1 MSFPAKRELLV
12 QVAGRYRDATGRQK
26 SQILDEFV
34 AVTGYAR
41 KYAIR
46 LLTQPELPPVK
57 PLTRPRAR
65 QYGPEVQTALEV
77 AWAAA
82 NQVCAKRLVPFLPEL
97 VASLERHGHLTL
109 SDETRSQLLQISA
122 ATADRLLRA
131 RRRQD
136 QPRGIS
142 TTKAGSL
149 LKHQVPVRTF
159 TDWTDAKPG
168 FLEADL
174 VAHCGTRA
182 EGSYLYSLVLT
193 DVATGWTECLPLLH
207 RSQEAVLQAL
217 DHARRL
223 LPFPLLGLDTD
234 NGSEFLNQEL
244 VAYCEREQITFTRG
258 RAYKKNDQCYV
269 EQKNGSIVRALV
281 GYDRFEGESAY
292 HQLSELY
299 RAVRL
304 YVNGFQPSMKLQT
317 KHREGSKVTRTY
329 HDARTPL
336 QRLVAS
342 GTLPKDHQDRL
353 VALFQALDP
362 VRLLQQLHALQ
373 EALWQHAIGPT
384 APTATTA
391 PEPLALGTSPVRLGA
406 IPFDVQGCGLPL
418 PTAAG
423 NGNGSTPTHDRAP
436 SSSSLSISEL
446 AALLQGYGSHK
457 RTYRRTKPHVVR
469 TWRTRPD
476 PFASIWDELRQRL
489 EAAPERT
496 AKAIF
501 QQLQQQYPSQYTD
514 GQLRTLQRRVKQWR
528 AQAILQFDQRWLEDE
543 LLPAQVLPADLTA
556 RTAGMAGRAVAS
568 R

>member
-1 MSFPAKRELLV
+1 MSFQAKRELLV
-12 QVAGRYRDATGRQK
+12 QVAGRYRDVTGHQK
-26 SQILDEFV
+26 SRILDEFV
-34 AVTGYAR
+34 AATGYAR

-46 LLTQPELPPVK
+46 LLTQPELLPVK

-65 QYGPEVQTALEV
+65 RYGPEVQAALEMT
-77 AWAAA
+77 WAAA
-82 NQVCAKRLVPFLPEL
+82 NQVCAKRLVPFLPDL

-109 SDETRSQLLQISA
+109 SDEARAQLLQISP
-122 ATADRLLRA
+122 ATADRLLKA

-142 TTKAGSL
+142 TTKTGSL
-149 LKHQVPVRTF
+149 LKHQVPIRTF
-159 TDWTDAKPG
+159 TDWNDARPG

-193 DVATGWTECLPLLH
+193 DVATGWTECLALLH

-217 DHARRL
+217 DIARRL
-223 LPFPLLGLDTD
+223 LPFALLGLDTD

-281 GYDRFEGESAY
+281 GYDRFEGVPAY
-292 HQLSELY
+292 RQLSELY

-304 YVNGFQPSMKLQT
+304 YVNGFQPSMKLHT

-342 GTLPKDHQDRL
+342 TAAVPNETQDRL
-353 VALFQALDP
+353 VALFHALDP
-362 VRLLQQLHALQ
+362 VRLLHQLHALQ
-373 EALWQHAIGPT
+373 EALWQHAILPT
-384 APTATTA
+384 GAAAEALSAAPAS
-391 PEPLALGTSPVRLGA
+391 LSA
-406 IPFDVQGCGLPL
+406 IRFNVQGCGLPTGASND
-418 PTAAG
+418 PNDAGHTA
-423 NGNGSTPTHDRAP
+423 TPP
-436 SSSSLSISEL
+436 LSEL
-446 AALLQGYGSHK
+446 AALLAGQDLSK
-457 RTYRRTKPHVVR
+457 RKYWRTKAQGIR
-469 TWRTRPD
+469 TWRTRAD
-476 PFASIWDELRQRL
+476 PFASIWDEVRQRL

-501 QQLQQQYPSQYTD
+501 QEVQQEYPGRYPD
-514 GQLRTLQRRVKQWR
+514 GQLRTLQRRVKEWR
-528 AQAILQFDQRWLEDE
+528 AHAILQFDHRWLEEE
-543 LLPAQVLPADLTA
+543 LLPTHVLPAALQAQTA
-556 RTAGMAGRAVAS
+556 ERSLHRTSPG
-568 R
+568 

>member
-1 MSFPAKRELLV
+1 MSFQAKRELLA
-12 QVAGRYRDATGRQK
+12 QVICRYRDATGRQK
-26 SQILDEFV
+26 SHILDEFV

-65 QYGPEVQTALEV
+65 RYGPEVQAALEM

-82 NQVCAKRLVPFLPEL
+82 NQVCAKRLVPFLPDL
-97 VASLERHGHLTL
+97 VASLERHGHLML
-109 SDETRSQLLQISA
+109 SDEVRAQLLRISP
-122 ATADRLLRA
+122 ATADRLLHA

-159 TDWTDAKPG
+159 MDWNDAKPG

-174 VAHCGTRA
+174 VAHCGARA

-193 DVATGWTECLPLLH
+193 DVATGWTECLALLH
-207 RSQEAVLQAL
+207 RSQESVLQAL
-217 DHARRL
+217 DYARRL

-244 VAYCEREQITFTRG
+244 VGYCERHQITFTRG

-281 GYDRFEGESAY
+281 GYDRFEGEPAY
-292 HQLSELY
+292 RQLSELY

-342 GTLPKDHQDRL
+342 ATLSHDLQQRL

-362 VRLLQQLHALQ
+362 VRLLQQLHSLQ
-373 EALWQHAIGPT
+373 DALWQHAIVPS
-384 APTATTA
+384 APTTI
-391 PEPLALGTSPVRLGA
+391 PESLALGTAPAHLGA
-406 IPFDVQGCGLPL
+406 ISFNVHGCGLPINVG
-418 PTAAG
+418 TA
-423 NGNGSTPTHDRAP
+423 NGSTPTNDGTT
-436 SSSSLSISEL
+436 SSPSLSDL
-446 AALLQGYGSHK
+446 VALLEGQGSHK
-457 RTYRRTKPHVVR
+457 RMYRRAKPHVVR

-476 PFASIWDELRQRL
+476 PFASIWEQVRERL

-501 QQLQQQYPSQYTD
+501 LELQQEHPGHYTD
-514 GQLRTLQRRVKQWR
+514 SQLRTLQRRVKEWR
-528 AQAILQFDQRWLEDE
+528 AQAILQFDQRWLEEE
-543 LLPAQVLPADLTA
+543 LLPAQVLPVALTA
-556 RTAGMAGRAVAS
+556 RTAGTAERAVTS

>member
-1 MSFPAKRELLV
+1 M
-12 QVAGRYRDATGRQK
+12 
-26 SQILDEFV
+26 
-34 AVTGYAR
+34 
-41 KYAIR
+41 
-46 LLTQPELPPVK
+46 
-57 PLTRPRAR
+57 
-65 QYGPEVQTALEV
+65 

-82 NQVCAKRLVPFLPEL
+82 NQVCAKRLVPFLPDL

-109 SDETRSQLLQISA
+109 SDEVRAQLLRISP
-122 ATADRLLRA
+122 ATADRLLHA
-131 RRRQD
+131 PRRQD

-142 TTKAGSL
+142 TTKAGLL

-159 TDWTDAKPG
+159 MDWNDAKPG

-174 VAHCGTRA
+174 VAHCGARA

-193 DVATGWTECLPLLH
+193 DVATGWTECLALLH
-207 RSQEAVLQAL
+207 RSQESVLQAL
-217 DHARRL
+217 DYARRL

-244 VAYCEREQITFTRG
+244 VGYCERHQITFTRG

-281 GYDRFEGESAY
+281 GYDRFEGEPAY
-292 HQLSELY
+292 RQLSELY

-342 GTLPKDHQDRL
+342 ATLSHDLQQRL

-362 VRLLQQLHALQ
+362 VRLLQQLHSLQ
-373 EALWQHAIGPT
+373 DALWQHAIVPS
-384 APTATTA
+384 APTTI
-391 PEPLALGTSPVRLGA
+391 PESLALGTAPAHLGA
-406 IPFDVQGCGLPL
+406 ISFNVHGCGLPTDVG
-418 PTAAG
+418 TA
-423 NGNGSTPTHDRAP
+423 NGSTPTNDGTT
-436 SSSSLSISEL
+436 SSPALSDL
-446 AALLQGYGSHK
+446 VALLEGQGSHK
-457 RTYRRTKPHVVR
+457 RMYRRAKPHVVR

-476 PFASIWDELRQRL
+476 PFASIWEQVRERL

-496 AKAIF
+496 AKALF
-501 QQLQQQYPSQYTD
+501 LELQQEHPGHYTD
-514 GQLRTLQRRVKQWR
+514 GQLRTLQRRVKEWR
-528 AQAILQFDQRWLEDE
+528 AQAILQFDQRWLEEE
-543 LLPAQVLPADLTA
+543 LLPAQVLPVALTA
-556 RTAGMAGRAVAS
+556 RTAGTAERAVTS

>member
-1 MSFPAKRELLV
+1 MRFQAKRELLL
-12 QVAGRYRDATGRQK
+12 QVIGRYRDATGHQK

-41 KYAIR
+41 KYALR
-46 LLTQPELPPVK
+46 LLTQPDLPPVK
-57 PLTRPRAR
+57 PLARPRAR
-65 QYGPEVQTALEV
+65 HYGPEVQAALEV

-82 NQVCAKRLVPFLPEL
+82 NQVCAKRLVPFLPDL
-97 VASLERHGHLTL
+97 VAALERHGHLTL
-109 SDETRSQLLQISA
+109 RDDVRARLLQISP

-131 RRRQD
+131 RRRQH

-159 TDWTDAKPG
+159 TDWNDARPG

-182 EGSYLYSLVLT
+182 EGSYLSSLVLT
-193 DVATGWTECLPLLH
+193 DVATGWTECLALLH

-217 DHARRL
+217 DYARRL

-244 VAYCEREQITFTRG
+244 VASCDREHITFTRG

-269 EQKNGSIVRALV
+269 EQKHGSIVRALV
-281 GYDRFEGESAY
+281 GYDRFEGEQAY
-292 HQLSELY
+292 RQLSELY

-304 YVNGFQPSMKLQT
+304 YVNGFQPSMKLHT

-342 GTLPKDHQDRL
+342 GALPKDHQERL

-362 VRLLQQLHALQ
+362 VRLLQQLPALQ
-373 EALWQHAIGPT
+373 EALWQHAIVPT

-391 PEPLALGTSPVRLGA
+391 PEPLALGPAPARLGE
-406 IPFDVQGCGLPL
+406 IQFNVHGCGLPL
-418 PTAAG
+418 PSAAE
-423 NGNGSTPTHDRAP
+423 NGNSNGSNGTNDGTPA
-436 SSSSLSISEL
+436 SLSISEL
-446 AALLQGYGSHK
+446 AALLQGHSSHK
-457 RTYRRTKPHVVR
+457 REYRRTKPHVVR
-469 TWRTRPD
+469 TWRTRAD
-476 PFASIWDELRQRL
+476 PCASMWDELRQRL
-489 EAAPERT
+489 EATPERT

-501 QQLQQQYPSQYTD
+501 QELQQQYPGQYAD

-543 LLPAQVLPADLTA
+543 LLPAQVLPANLKA
-556 RTAGMAGRAVAS
+556 RTSGMAERVVAS

>member
-1 MSFPAKRELLV
+1 MSFQAKRELLV
-12 QVAGRYRDATGRQK
+12 QVAGRYRDATDRQK
-26 SQILDEFV
+26 SPILDEFV

-57 PLTRPRAR
+57 PLRRPRAR
-65 QYGPEVQTALEV
+65 RYGPVVQAAIDV

-82 NQVCAKRLVPFLPEL
+82 NQVCAKRLVPFLPDL

-109 SDETRSQLLQISA
+109 SDEARAQLLHISP
-122 ATADRLLRA
+122 ATADRLLKA
-131 RRRQD
+131 RRRQG

-149 LKHQVPVRTF
+149 LKHQVPIRTF
-159 TDWTDAKPG
+159 TDWNDARPG

-217 DHARRL
+217 DAARRL
-223 LPFPLLGLDTD
+223 LPVPLLGLDTD
-234 NGSEFLNQEL
+234 NGSEFLNQE
-244 VAYCEREQITFTRG
+244 VVTYCEREQITFTRG

-281 GYDRFEGESAY
+281 GYDRFEGEQAY
-292 HQLSELY
+292 RQLSELY

-304 YVNGFQPSMKLQT
+304 YVNGFQPSMKLRT

-342 GTLPKDHQDRL
+342 TAVPKDLQDRL
-353 VALFQALDP
+353 VALFAALDP
-362 VRLLQQLHALQ
+362 VRLLQQLQALQ
-373 EALWQHAIGPT
+373 EALWQHAIVPSSAASEVLSS
-384 APTATTA
+384 APASIS
-391 PEPLALGTSPVRLGA
+391 EIRFNVH
-406 IPFDVQGCGLPL
+406 GCGLP
-418 PTAAG
+418 AAKG
-423 NGNGSTPTHDRAP
+423 NDTNDACTP
-436 SSSSLSISEL
+436 SVSEL
-446 AALLQGYGSHK
+446 LARLTEPDSTK
-457 RTYRRTKPHVVR
+457 RKYRRTKAHTVR
-469 TWRTRPD
+469 TWRTRAD
-476 PFASIWDELRQRL
+476 PFESIWDEVRQRL

-501 QQLQQQYPSQYTD
+501 VELQQEHPGTYPD
-514 GQLRTLQRRVKQWR
+514 GQLRTLQRRVKAWR
-528 AQAILQFDQRWLEDE
+528 AQAILQFDHRWLEEE
-543 LLPAQVLPADLTA
+543 LLPAQILPAALHAQTA
-556 RTAGMAGRAVAS
+556 RMPERAASAG
-568 R
+568 

>member
-1 MSFPAKRELLV
+1 MSFQAKRELLA
-12 QVAGRYRDATGRQK
+12 QVAGRYRDATDRQK

-34 AVTGYAR
+34 AITGYAR

-46 LLTQPELPPVK
+46 LLTQPHLPPVK
-57 PLTRPRAR
+57 PLTRPRTR
-65 QYGPEVQTALEV
+65 RYGPAVQAALEM

-97 VASLERHGHLTL
+97 VASLERHGHLLL
-109 SDETRSQLLQISA
+109 SDETRAQLLQISP
-122 ATADRLLRA
+122 ATADRLLHA

-159 TDWTDAKPG
+159 TDWNDAKPG

-193 DVATGWTECLPLLH
+193 DVATGWTECLALLH

-217 DHARRL
+217 DYARRL

-292 HQLSELY
+292 RQLSELY

-304 YVNGFQPSMKLQT
+304 YVNGFQPSMKLRT

-342 GTLPKDHQDRL
+342 GALPTDLQERL

-373 EALWQHAIGPT
+373 DALWQHAVVSTTPTTTPDALALST
-384 APTATTA
+384 APT
-391 PEPLALGTSPVRLGA
+391 PLGA
-406 IPFDVQGCGLPL
+406 LAFNVQGCGLPL
-418 PTAAG
+418 LAAADHG
-423 NGNGSTPTHDRAP
+423 DGSNPTHDGATP
-436 SSSSLSISEL
+436 TPTVSEL
-446 AALLQGYGSHK
+446 AAFLKGHRRDGSHT
-457 RTYRRTKPHVVR
+457 RTYRRTKLHVVR

-476 PFASIWDELRQRL
+476 PFASIWDEVRQRL
-489 EAAPERT
+489 EAAPECT
-496 AKAIF
+496 AKALF
-501 QQLQQQYPSQYTD
+501 QELQRQYPGQYTD
-514 GQLRTLQRRVKQWR
+514 GQLRTLQRRIKQWR
-528 AQAILQFDQRWLEDE
+528 AQAILQFDQRWLEEE

-556 RTAGMAGRAVAS
+556 RTAGMAERAVTS